1 MRRTLCAR
9 FAASLLSSICLRC
22 APSFITWRNCDT
34 QQGTQMD
41 TALHTAIGL
50 EGIRQVRL
58 ISKGMNESLAIWQD
72 VNKLANHSESGD
84 SRCKVGRR

>member
-1 MRRTLCAR
+1 
-9 FAASLLSSICLRC
+9 
-22 APSFITWRNCDT
+22 
-34 QQGTQMD
+34 MD

-50 EGIRQVRL
+50 EGIRQVCL
-58 ISKGMNESLAIWQD
+58 ISKKVNESLTIWQD